1 MNRLHSLTPTLKLTL
16 TLFFLVFSLSACG
29 KNPPSLE
36 DRVGQEI
43 PSGQNLES
51 YTGVIEPIQI
61 SLYEEGT
68 HEIKTDDGETVV
80 IQSPTINL
88 TNYVDKKVTVK
99 GALRKLAHNTQEV
112 FTVDEVQL
120 ADGEAVAEGDYESAK
135 WGFGFQYPSN
145 WELGEDGDGIN
156 LKINGAETVKVIVSN
171 LDTPLDDFVAAHEV
185 EDGALVTVA
194 GQRSYRYTDVSKIR
208 LYVPN
213 TSKKRVYRIEF
224 TGGDSDQAAFYSL
237 LESFKI
243 LEGKAAQGDKCGG
256 KENLSCVEG
265 FRCELSGAEEE
276 AEGVCMP
283 VEDAKVGSDCP
294 FVSKPTGCVNI
305 EPKSMNL
312 NGCPTSYVCAD
323 KPADGSEKPA
333 TEPAKPTTSVDAV
346 LEAFH
351 KAQSGLLPAG
361 AEIQQYEIVSEQ
373 NLLGVVYKLEDK
385 KFKVLYSTGS
395 DSGGIEF
402 NRLASYQEGDKRD
415 WVLSDGKEVK
425 ITFDVK
431 VIKPGSDVSVPQIVG
446 KDFRLYENL
455 IKDFTMQY
463 PKDWYYRSFGAVEGK
478 VWAVGFSD
486 KPFEKYDD
494 IVVYLVIDKGESAG
508 KAEVKGDRYRI
519 EKSRDATTHFV
530 LNGPLAMKDQLDA
543 MAETLKQ
550 N

>member
-1 MNRLHSLTPTLKLTL
+1 MKRILSV
-16 TLFFLVFSLSACG
+16 LFVFAFAFSLSACG
-29 KNPPSLE
+29 KNPPSLA
-36 DRVGQEI
+36 DRVGQEN

-68 HEIKTDDGETVV
+68 HEIKTDSGETVV

-88 TNYVDKKVTVK
+88 TNYVGKKVTVK
-99 GALRKLAHNTQEV
+99 GAMRKLAHNTQEV
-112 FTVDEVQL
+112 FTVDEIQM
-120 ADGEAVAEGDYESAK
+120 AEGESVTVNDYESRK
-135 WGFGFQYPSN
+135 WGFSFQSPSN

-156 LKINGAETVKVIVSN
+156 LKNNGAETVKVIVSN

-194 GQRSYRYTDVSKIR
+194 GQRSYRYTDASKIR

-213 TSKKRVYRIEF
+213 ASKKRVYRIEF
-224 TGGDSDQAAFYSL
+224 AGSESDQAAFYSL

-243 LEGKAAQGDKCGG
+243 LEGKAAEGDKCGG
-256 KENLSCVEG
+256 KEDLSCVEG

-283 VEDAKVGSDCP
+283 VEDAKTGSDCP
-294 FVSKPTGCVNI
+294 FVPKPAGCVNI

-323 KPADGSEKPA
+323 KPTDGSAKPV

-346 LEAFH
+346 LAAFH
-351 KAQSGLLPAG
+351 TAQSGLLPAG
-361 AEIQQYEIVSEQ
+361 SEVQQFEIVSEQ
-373 NLLGVVYKLEDK
+373 DLLAVVYKQEDK
-385 KFKVLYSTGS
+385 KFKVLYGTGS
-395 DSGGIEF
+395 EGGGIEF

-425 ITFDVK
+425 ITFDK
-431 VIKPGSDVSVPQIVG
+431 KIIKPGADLSTPQIVS
-446 KDFRLYENL
+446 KDLRLYENV
-455 IKDFTMQY
+455 IKDFSIQY

-478 VWAVGFSD
+478 IWAVGFSD
-486 KPFEKYDD
+486 KPFERYDD
-494 IVVYLVIDKGESAG
+494 IVVYLVVDKGESAG
-508 KAEVKGDRYRI
+508 KSEVKGDRYRI
-519 EKSRDATTHFV
+519 EKARDATSHFV
-530 LNGPLAMKDQLDA
+530 LNGPLAMKDQLEA